1 MKGITSRRSQPS
13 PSVPDADGEG
23 VVGGTDAVWAR
34 TMVEVRRHARLRARR
49 FIRFSTCVA

>member
-34 TMVEVRRHARLRARR
+34 TMVEVRRHARLRVRR